1 MARAR
6 QRTPRN
12 PWKASD
18 VKTLRSLARKHSAG
32 AIAKKLNRTESAI
45 WQRAHVLKISLR
57 LP

>member
-6 QRTPRN
+6 KRTQRI

-18 VKTLRSLARKHSAG
+18 VRMLRSLARKHSAG
-32 AIAKKLNRTESAI
+32 AIAKKLNRTESAVR
-45 WQRAHVLKISLR
+45 QRAHSLRISLR